1 MAIQQANIPTARAS
15 DFEVGAVQQPNIV
28 GLAID
33 AFRQGFGSTQQMIA
47 RGEELKAARE
57 RRNYEATVMRPIE
70 EAKARED
77 LARAQLMTTAAAAKN
92 RQSAR
97 QYEAANAQIVSS
109 EYQEMNAENYHN
121 NLIGVIATAES
132 PGADVAE
139 SYKLLQEL
147 HDTLPARSPRK
158 SAVAASLTAL
168 AGNPVVAESLRVRNV
183 TDAMME
189 QSAPLDVPPEIAAE
203 IDRIAPLNLNSSASP
218 SVEAIKNRT
227 AERQAAVKKWR
238 ESQMKSIG
246 QPTASAAPK
255 SQTLSPSMI
264 TRIAT
269 SDNVPPAMREK
280 AQSTLQNMINGT
292 PVRPVGAPA
301 GPGLFPAPATTQL
314 TAKDQ
319 GAASFFD

>member
-57 RRNYEATVMRPIE
+57 RRDYEATVMRPIE
-70 EAKARED
+70 EAKAREE
-77 LARAQLMTTAAAAKN
+77 LARAQLLTTAAAAKN

-97 QYEAANAQIVSS
+97 QYEATNAQIVSS

-189 QSAPLDVPPEIAAE
+189 QSTPLDVPPEIAAE

-246 QPTASAAPK
+246 QPTVSAPK

-269 SDNVPPAMREK
+269 SDNIPTEMRQQ
-280 AQSTLQNMINGT
+280 AQTSLQNMINGT
-292 PVRPVGAPA
+292 PVQPVGAPA
-301 GPGLFPAPATTQL
+301 GPGLFSAPATTQL
-314 TAKDQ
+314 TTKEQ